1 MRITCKIIDKVPKLC
16 SLFSIKAI
24 EIDFQGSFKSMK
36 KNTQTNIM

>member
-24 EIDFQGSFKSMK
+24 EIDFQGSLKSMK
-36 KNTQTNIM
+36 KKTKQT